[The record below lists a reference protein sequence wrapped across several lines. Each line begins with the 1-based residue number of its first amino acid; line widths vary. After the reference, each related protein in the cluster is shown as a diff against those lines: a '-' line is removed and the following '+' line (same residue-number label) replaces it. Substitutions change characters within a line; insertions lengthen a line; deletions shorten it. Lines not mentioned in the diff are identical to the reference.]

1 MSEKGSVRWGILG
14 TANIARKCLIPAIQL
29 AHNSEIRALGSRSLT
44 RGEATAAEFGIPVTY
59 GSYETLLAD
68 TQVDAVYVPL
78 PNYLHHPWTL
88 RALAAG
94 KHVLCEKPLA
104 LNADEAWEM
113 TDAAKASDRLLMEA
127 LMYRFHPRT
136 QRIKTLVDTGA
147 LGDVR
152 LIRAAFSFRYSDL
165 EDYRFRPEMGGGA
178 LLDVGCYGVSVARWM
193 MGAEPEQVVAVTKL
207 APGGVDLT
215 TVGIMRFPGQRMAV
229 VEASF
234 DMALQQTYTIVG
246 TEGAIELPHDAF
258 VPTGDVAVLERRD
271 QASEKG
277 TVESFQGVDQ
287 YKLMVEYFANAVL
300 GQQEL
305 VSDLEDSVANMQALD
320 ALAES
325 GRLGRPVSLP
335 PRL

>member
-1 MSEKGSVRWGILG
+1 MSEKRSVRWGILG
-14 TANIARKCLIPAIQL
+14 TANIARKCLIPAIQR
-29 AHNSEIRALGSRSLT
+29 ANNSEIRALASRSVT
-44 RGEATAAEFGIPVTY
+44 RGESTAAKFGIPVTY

-68 TQVDAVYVPL
+68 SQVDAVYVPL
-78 PNYLHHPWTL
+78 PNHLHHPWTL

-113 TDAAKASDRLLMEA
+113 AEAAKASDRLLMEA
-127 LMYRFHPRT
+127 FMYRFHPRT
-136 QRIKTLVDTGA
+136 QRIKALVANGA

-152 LIRAAFSFRYSDL
+152 LIRAAFSFRYSDP

-178 LLDVGCYGVSVARWM
+178 LFDVGCYGVSVARWM
-193 MGAEPEQVVAVTKL
+193 MGAEPEQVAAVTQL
-207 APGGVDLT
+207 APSGVDLT
-215 TVGIMRFPGQRMAV
+215 TVGILRFPGQRMAV

-258 VPTGDVAVLERRD
+258 VPMGESAVLEWRD
-271 QASEKG
+271 QAAEQG
-277 TVESFQGVDQ
+277 TVESFPAVDQ
-287 YKLMVEYFANAVL
+287 YQLMVEHFANAVL
-300 GQQEL
+300 GQQSL
-305 VSDLEDSVANMQALD
+305 GFDLQDSVANMQTLD

-325 GRLGRPVSLP
+325 GRLGQPVSP
-335 PRL
+335 SSRL